1 MKYSNTLFW
10 YEKNLKRGEMQ
21 TPAADILQVA
31 ELAVAVGSEITEHI
45 QNCDEIFAAGK
56 HIGEFRF
63 HDLCT
68 ASGV

>member
-45 QNCDEIFAAGK
+45 QNCDEITYVVSGK
-56 HIGEFRF
+56 A
-63 HDLCT
+63 T
-68 ASGV
+68 VWSGNILPFL